1 MEITNEQDT
10 QSYENIYKF
19 CKVNRNDEK
28 TEVLVFRGNNEVD
41 QIDELFD
48 DLEITNMKLNN
59 TKVEY
64 SGQIIHGDETIQIIK
79 HKLLKE
85 LGLDDH
91 VYENLYLY
99 AKSSQNINLWDL
111 YQTVTQNDTYPLMQ
125 NQLGQLLI
133 HLNVS
138 AEFVSNIPVKPLYS
152 YNDLLGYFKKND
164 LEVDMY
170 IPIGQKF
177 ASTYD
182 YLFSGNPN
190 HMSSFSPN
198 YAQNSANPLYLYEQ
212 SLLFTYGKLKN
223 NEIYYVTLNDI
234 ANHTNDINITETMLI
249 KNYFPLLAKQQIDSQ
264 SVFNEKKIEL
274 IDNYKKNMMPSLEQ
288 SQKIQES
295 FYSIYHQKTEDL
307 QYLSKGIS
315 DFTMVIHPSNHT
327 QLPLDIVFKNIHASK
342 DIPFIKYNPG
352 PRKENLYRIYSET
365 IATNGSKI
373 PYLKDP
379 SVHTLSKEMGKPKTI
394 AMFVNTEND
403 DYASIVI
410 ELHKNGNIIV
420 KGSMKNV
427 VVPETFNQ
435 YIVSLLNNIIHN
447 LNIFL
452 EQIGYN
458 MNTIKDIF
466 DNRIEFT
473 NIDVQ
478 LEFDIKKDLHLKKSP
493 YIHCITR
500 VFDIMEGDSK
510 KGYLLNYKRVNNY
523 RKMEAIDAMVTN
535 IYNNTNS
542 DREVIDALKMNY
554 NMEQD
559 EAVQHFTEF
568 LNNFTQINGEYVNKQ
583 TQIVENPGFQ
593 ISLKPSV
600 FENKFEITIAG
611 INNINYIDSI
621 FLHIDSFLR
630 MTQLPESTSFELD
643 TLNDICSKPKKK
655 EEAFKEKVV
664 ITVEPIVKPIAFQ
677 PEIVEDEEDEEDEG
691 FFYVSDDED
700 EDDED
705 DEDEDETQEGG
716 MKQKKLTLDKKAS
729 ERVNKMFFD
738 KKKALEPD
746 LFLTKSQGQYKNYS
760 RVCPSNINLQP
771 VILTDEEKQKLDREN
786 REAYKYAIR
795 YGTKPDK
802 KYWYICPRFWCLKT
816 NEALS
821 EEQVK
826 QGVCKDNIHEFTDD
840 RYHVDKDQN
849 YKWHNPGFKGK
860 DAHPNSCLPCCYGK
874 DWNSAQLKTRRK
886 ECGITKENISVPE
899 GEELDEREFDK
910 QPSNQLSYDEPEALQ
925 NLMYVVGPD
934 KFPLTKS
941 RSGFL
946 PKTVQNLLNIDYVDV
961 ITQNNAALIKPNTS
975 TILRAGIEQS
985 QHQSFL
991 GCIADIYSSYHN
1003 LIYRIATTEEM
1014 QQILAKS
1021 ISIDDF
1027 IKYQNG
1033 SLATI
1038 FMPKNRV
1045 KKDTLKKYEE
1055 SDLYKE
1061 LDMNNTA
1068 QEHFFKDTV
1077 SAFENFKTF
1086 LTDKDAWIDH
1096 TYLWDIVTTP
1106 NQKLF
1111 NNGLNLVI
1119 IQITDNDITDNAE
1132 FICPTNS
1139 YTNTYYDPSRDT
1151 ILLMKQGDFY
1161 EPVYFYRTDER
1172 GQPLI
1177 HMKPFLSDHNM
1188 TSQFAT
1194 LLRIFDNDLNKKCKA
1209 LPSMPK
1215 TYSFKDN
1222 VPVEQV
1228 IDSMNEFQY
1237 QIVKQVSNYKHKVIG
1252 LLVKPYAEHEH
1263 EYYVPTLPS
1272 KRARN
1277 IPVTYMDQLS
1287 WAPYESTKNFL
1298 NRLSIES
1305 NGNILSKPIMR
1316 IEEDEMIVGILTETN
1331 QFVQIIP
1338 PIANTIED
1346 ELKPYKATNYS
1357 NSQYYDADK
1366 TLTTGTEEDNARVN
1380 AIKHISLENKFYIAF
1395 RTTVRMLLNSYENYE
1410 LKQKLL
1416 GLLNSTNVF
1425 YQLKLKKVII
1435 LLRVLLKKRVTFGT
1449 LSQNVLNNMNE
1460 VYTCMTNCKDKTYC
1474 LSKNNECKLI
1484 VPKNNLVN
1492 QTDNQIFYY
1501 GRLADELIRFKR
1513 IRLFLLESN
1522 KYLNYS
1528 DTDYKINDNEA
1539 LLLQSVL
1546 DSENLNKLKPFQTN
1560 EYIQTIDFDN
1570 AEPNIVELKYS
1581 NSVSLKDRKQACVK
1595 NIGKLRG
1602 AANSFWK
1609 TVFPKDV
1616 QEMNYHSEVECGYVV
1631 MYDLFLR
1638 LRRNIPSTYDMK
1650 KRLSQ
1655 LYRPLMDNH
1664 GIKVL
1669 DILSKQNNKRDM
1681 IEQVIHNQV
1690 SLETL
1695 IMSEQYYLTDLD
1707 VWVLCDFYKLP
1718 VLLISED
1725 SLDSLNLNVPWLVM
1739 GGNKDVDVYYCVYS
1753 PKLDEMP
1760 EYRII
1765 NFGLGLGKMDD
1776 FKTLL
1781 DDPEYAGHALT
1792 IDSYLETYSIM

>member
-1 MEITNEQDT
+1 MEITKDQDT
-10 QSYENIYKF
+10 QPYENIYKF
-19 CKVNRNDEK
+19 CKVNDVDNK
-28 TEVLVFRGNNEVD
+28 TNVLIFRGNDDVD
-41 QIDELFD
+41 MIDKFFD

-59 TKVEY
+59 TNVVY
-64 SGQIIHGDETIQIIK
+64 SGQIVHNDDTIQTIK

-91 VYENLYLY
+91 VYEDLYLY

-111 YQTVTQNDTYPLMQ
+111 YQTVTQNDAYPLTQ
-125 NQLGQLLI
+125 NKFGQLLI

-138 AEFVSNIPVKPLYS
+138 GEFVSNVPVKPLYS
-152 YNDLLGYFKKND
+152 YNDLLEYFKKNE
-164 LEVDMY
+164 LEIDMY

-182 YLFSGNPN
+182 YLFSGNPQ
-190 HMSSFSPN
+190 HMSGFSPS
-198 YAQNSANPLYLYEQ
+198 YIQNSANPLYLYEQ

-223 NEIYYVTLNDI
+223 NEIYYTTLGDI
-234 ANHTNDINITETMLI
+234 AGYANNTHINESMII

-264 SVFNEKKIEL
+264 GVFNEKKIAL
-274 IDNYKKNMMPSLEQ
+274 IENYKKNMMPSLEQ
-288 SQKIQES
+288 SQKVQEA

-307 QYLSKGIS
+307 HYLSRGIRE
-315 DFTMVIHPSNHT
+315 FNMVIHPSNHSH
-327 QLPLDIVFKNIHASK
+327 LPLDIVFKNIHASK

-379 SVHTLSKEMGKPKTI
+379 SVHVLSKEIGKPKTI
-394 AMFVNTEND
+394 AMYVNTENA
-403 DYASIVI
+403 DYYSIVI
-410 ELHKNGNIIV
+410 ELHKNGNILI

-427 VVPETFNQ
+427 VIPETFNQ
-435 YIVSLLNNIIHN
+435 YIVSLLNNIINN

-452 EQIGYN
+452 EQIGYK
-458 MNTIKDIF
+458 MNTVKDIF
-466 DNRIEFT
+466 DNRIEFMD
-473 NIDVQ
+473 IEVQ

-542 DREVIDALKMNY
+542 DRDVIDALKMNY
-554 NMEQD
+554 NMEQG

-600 FENKFEITIAG
+600 FENKFEITVTG
-611 INNINYIDSI
+611 ITDINYIESL
-621 FLHIDSFLR
+621 FLHIDSLLR
-630 MTQLPESTSFELD
+630 ITQQPDSTSFQLD

-655 EEAFKEKVV
+655 EEISKENVV
-664 ITVEPIVKPIAFQ
+664 ITVEPIVRPIAFQ
-677 PEIVEDEEDEEDEG
+677 PETVEPEEDDEDEG
-691 FFYVSDDED
+691 FFYVSDE
-700 EDDED
+700 ED
-705 DEDEDETQEGG
+705 DEDEDEEDVQEGG
-716 MKQKKLTLDKKAS
+716 VKQKKLTLDKKATD
-729 ERVNKMFFD
+729 RVNKMFFD
-738 KKKALEPD
+738 KKKALEPE

-760 RVCPSNINLQP
+760 RVCPSNTNLQP

-786 REAYKYAIR
+786 RQAYKYAIR

-802 KYWYICPRFWCLKT
+802 KYWYVCPRYWCLKT

-840 RYHVDKDQN
+840 RYHMDKDQN

-886 ECGITKENISVPE
+886 ECGITKEDISVPE
-899 GEELDEREFDK
+899 GVELDEDEFEQTSQNDT
-910 QPSNQLSYDEPEALQ
+910 YEEAVALP

-934 KFPLTKS
+934 KFPLAKN

-946 PKTVQNLLNIDYVDV
+946 PKSLQNLLNIDYLDV
-961 ITQNNAALIKPNTS
+961 VTQNNAALIKPNTS

-1003 LIYRIATTEEM
+1003 LIYRIATTEEI
-1014 QQILAKS
+1014 QQTIAKS
-1021 ISIDDF
+1021 IEIDDF

-1033 SLATI
+1033 SLATT

-1045 KKDTLKKYEE
+1045 KKNILKKYEE
-1055 SDLYKE
+1055 SEFYKE
-1061 LDMNNTA
+1061 LDMENTA
-1068 QEHFFKDTV
+1068 QEQFFKDTV

-1111 NNGLNLVI
+1111 KNGLNLVI
-1119 IQITDNDITDNAE
+1119 VQITDNDITDNAE

-1177 HMKPFLSDHNM
+1177 NMKPFLSDSNM
-1188 TSQFAT
+1188 TSQFAN

-1215 TYSFKDN
+1215 TYYFKEN
-1222 VPVEQV
+1222 VSVEKI
-1228 IDSMNEFQY
+1228 IDSMSEFQY
-1237 QIVKQVSNYKHKVIG
+1237 HIVKQVSNYKHKIIG
-1252 LLVKPYAEHEH
+1252 LLVKPYPEHEH

-1357 NSQYYDADK
+1357 NSQYYDVDRI
-1366 TLTTGTEEDNARVN
+1366 LTTGSEEDTERVN
-1380 AIKHISLENKFYIAF
+1380 TIKNISLENKFYTAF

-1410 LKQKLL
+1410 LKQKLV
-1416 GLLNSTNVF
+1416 GLLNSPNVF

-1435 LLRVLLKKRVTFGT
+1435 LLRVLLKKRVAFGT

-1460 VYTCMTNCKDKTYC
+1460 VYTCMTKCKDKTYC
-1474 LSKNNECKLI
+1474 LSKDDECKLI
-1484 VPKNNLVN
+1484 VPKNNLIN

-1539 LLLQSVL
+1539 LLLQSVM

-1560 EYIQTIDFDN
+1560 EYIQTISYDN
-1570 AEPNIVELKYS
+1570 AEPSIVELKYS
-1581 NSVSLKDRKQACVK
+1581 KSISLKDRKQECVK
-1595 NIGKLRG
+1595 NIGKLSG
-1602 AANSFWK
+1602 PAKSFWK

-1616 QEMNYHSEVECGYVV
+1616 QEITYHSEVECGYVL
-1631 MYDLFLR
+1631 MYELFLR

-1650 KRLSQ
+1650 KRLVQ
-1655 LYRPLMDNH
+1655 LYKPLMENH

-1681 IEQVIHNQV
+1681 IEEVINNQV

-1695 IMSEQYYLTDLD
+1695 VMSEQYYLTDLD
-1707 VWVLCDFYKLP
+1707 VWLLCDFYKLP
-1718 VLLISED
+1718 VLLISDD
-1725 SLDSLNLNVPWLVM
+1725 SLVSLGLNVPWLVL
-1739 GGNKDVDVYYCVYS
+1739 GGNKDSDVYYCVRNE
-1753 PKLDEMP
+1753 KQDELP
-1760 EYRII
+1760 GYRLI

-1792 IDSYLETYSIM
+1792 INSYLETYSVM

>member
-1 MEITNEQDT
+1 MEITKDQDT
-10 QSYENIYKF
+10 QPYENIYKF
-19 CKVNRNDEK
+19 CKVNDVDNK
-28 TEVLVFRGNNEVD
+28 TNVLIFRGNDDVD
-41 QIDELFD
+41 MIDKFFD

-59 TKVEY
+59 TNVVY
-64 SGQIIHGDETIQIIK
+64 SGQIVHNDDTIQTIK

-91 VYENLYLY
+91 VYEDLYLY

-111 YQTVTQNDTYPLMQ
+111 YQTVTQNDAYPLTQ
-125 NQLGQLLI
+125 NKFGQLLI

-138 AEFVSNIPVKPLYS
+138 GEFVSNVPVKPLYS
-152 YNDLLGYFKKND
+152 YNDLLEYFKKNE
-164 LEVDMY
+164 LEIDMY

-182 YLFSGNPN
+182 YLFSGNPQ
-190 HMSSFSPN
+190 HMSGFSPS
-198 YAQNSANPLYLYEQ
+198 YIQNSANPLYLYEQ

-223 NEIYYVTLNDI
+223 NEIYYTTLGDI
-234 ANHTNDINITETMLI
+234 AGYANNTHINESMII

-264 SVFNEKKIEL
+264 GVFNEKKIAL
-274 IDNYKKNMMPSLEQ
+274 IENYKKNMMPSLEQ
-288 SQKIQES
+288 SQKVQEA

-307 QYLSKGIS
+307 HYLSRGIRE
-315 DFTMVIHPSNHT
+315 FNMVIHPSNHSH
-327 QLPLDIVFKNIHASK
+327 LPLDIVFKNIHASK

-379 SVHTLSKEMGKPKTI
+379 SVHVLSKEIGKPKTI
-394 AMFVNTEND
+394 AMYVNTENA
-403 DYASIVI
+403 DYYSIVI
-410 ELHKNGNIIV
+410 ELHKNGNILI

-427 VVPETFNQ
+427 VIPETFNQ
-435 YIVSLLNNIIHN
+435 YIVSLLNNIINN

-452 EQIGYN
+452 EQIGYK
-458 MNTIKDIF
+458 MNTVKDIF
-466 DNRIEFT
+466 DNRIEFMD
-473 NIDVQ
+473 IEVQ

-542 DREVIDALKMNY
+542 DRDVIDALKMNY
-554 NMEQD
+554 NMEQG

-600 FENKFEITIAG
+600 FENKFEITVTG
-611 INNINYIDSI
+611 ITDINYIESL
-621 FLHIDSFLR
+621 FLHIDSLLR
-630 MTQLPESTSFELD
+630 ITQQPDSTSFQLD

-655 EEAFKEKVV
+655 EEISKENVV
-664 ITVEPIVKPIAFQ
+664 ITVEPIVRPIAFQ
-677 PEIVEDEEDEEDEG
+677 PETVEPEEDDEDEG
-691 FFYVSDDED
+691 FFYVSDE
-700 EDDED
+700 ED
-705 DEDEDETQEGG
+705 DEDEDEEDVQEGG
-716 MKQKKLTLDKKAS
+716 VKQKKLTLDKKATD
-729 ERVNKMFFD
+729 RVNKMFFD
-738 KKKALEPD
+738 KKKALEPE

-760 RVCPSNINLQP
+760 RVCPSNTNLQP

-786 REAYKYAIR
+786 RQAYKYAIR

-802 KYWYICPRFWCLKT
+802 KYWYVCPRYWCLKT

-840 RYHVDKDQN
+840 RYHMDKDQN

-886 ECGITKENISVPE
+886 ECGITKEDISVPE
-899 GEELDEREFDK
+899 GVELDEDEFEQTSQNDT
-910 QPSNQLSYDEPEALQ
+910 YEEAVALP

-934 KFPLTKS
+934 KFPLAKN

-946 PKTVQNLLNIDYVDV
+946 PKSLQNLLNIDYLDV
-961 ITQNNAALIKPNTS
+961 VTQNNAALIKPNTS

-1003 LIYRIATTEEM
+1003 LIYRIATTEEI
-1014 QQILAKS
+1014 QQTIAKS
-1021 ISIDDF
+1021 IEIDDF

-1033 SLATI
+1033 SLATT

-1045 KKDTLKKYEE
+1045 KKNILKKYEE
-1055 SDLYKE
+1055 SEFYKE
-1061 LDMNNTA
+1061 LDMENTA
-1068 QEHFFKDTV
+1068 QEQFFKDTV

-1111 NNGLNLVI
+1111 KNGLNLVI
-1119 IQITDNDITDNAE
+1119 VQITDNDITDNAE

-1177 HMKPFLSDHNM
+1177 NMKPFLSDSNM
-1188 TSQFAT
+1188 TSQFAN

-1215 TYSFKDN
+1215 TYYFKEN
-1222 VPVEQV
+1222 VSVEKI
-1228 IDSMNEFQY
+1228 IDSMSEFQY
-1237 QIVKQVSNYKHKVIG
+1237 HIVKQVSNYKHKIIG
-1252 LLVKPYAEHEH
+1252 LLVKPYPEHEH

-1357 NSQYYDADK
+1357 NSQYYDVDRI
-1366 TLTTGTEEDNARVN
+1366 LTTGSEEDTERVN
-1380 AIKHISLENKFYIAF
+1380 TIKNISLENKFYTAF

-1410 LKQKLL
+1410 LKQKLV
-1416 GLLNSTNVF
+1416 GLLNSPNVF

-1435 LLRVLLKKRVTFGT
+1435 LLRVLLKKRVAFGT

-1474 LSKNNECKLI
+1474 LSKNDECKLI
-1484 VPKNNLVN
+1484 VPKNNLIN

-1539 LLLQSVL
+1539 LLLQSVM

-1560 EYIQTIDFDN
+1560 EYIQTISYDN
-1570 AEPNIVELKYS
+1570 AEPSIVELKYS
-1581 NSVSLKDRKQACVK
+1581 KSISLKDRKQECVK
-1595 NIGKLRG
+1595 NIGKLSG
-1602 AANSFWK
+1602 PAKSFWK

-1616 QEMNYHSEVECGYVV
+1616 QEITYHSEVECGYVL
-1631 MYDLFLR
+1631 MYELFLR

-1650 KRLSQ
+1650 KRLVQ
-1655 LYRPLMDNH
+1655 LYKPLMENH

-1681 IEQVIHNQV
+1681 IEEVINNQV

-1695 IMSEQYYLTDLD
+1695 VMSEQYYLTDLD
-1707 VWVLCDFYKLP
+1707 VWLLCDFYKLP
-1718 VLLISED
+1718 VLLISDD
-1725 SLDSLNLNVPWLVM
+1725 SLVSLGLNVPWLVL
-1739 GGNKDVDVYYCVYS
+1739 GGNKDSDVYYCVRNE
-1753 PKLDEMP
+1753 KQDELP
-1760 EYRII
+1760 GYRLI

-1792 IDSYLETYSIM
+1792 INSYLETYSVM

>member
-1 MEITNEQDT
+1 MEITKDQDT
-10 QSYENIYKF
+10 QPYENIYKF
-19 CKVNRNDEK
+19 CKVNDVDNK
-28 TEVLVFRGNNEVD
+28 TNVLIFRGNDDVD
-41 QIDELFD
+41 QIDKFFD

-59 TKVEY
+59 TNVVY
-64 SGQIIHGDETIQIIK
+64 SGQIVHNDDTIQTIK

-91 VYENLYLY
+91 VYEDLYLY

-111 YQTVTQNDTYPLMQ
+111 YQTVTQNDAYPLTQ
-125 NQLGQLLI
+125 NKFGQLLI

-138 AEFVSNIPVKPLYS
+138 GEFVSNVPVKPLYS
-152 YNDLLGYFKKND
+152 YNDLLEYFKKNE
-164 LEVDMY
+164 LEIDMY

-182 YLFSGNPN
+182 YLFSGNPQ
-190 HMSSFSPN
+190 HMSGFSPS
-198 YAQNSANPLYLYEQ
+198 YIQNSANPLYLYEQ

-223 NEIYYVTLNDI
+223 NEIYYTTLGDI
-234 ANHTNDINITETMLI
+234 AGYANNTHINESMII

-264 SVFNEKKIEL
+264 GVFNEKKIAL
-274 IDNYKKNMMPSLEQ
+274 IENYKKNMMPSLEQ
-288 SQKIQES
+288 SQKVQEA

-307 QYLSKGIS
+307 HYLSRGIRE
-315 DFTMVIHPSNHT
+315 FNMVIHPSNHSH
-327 QLPLDIVFKNIHASK
+327 LPLDIVFKNIHASK

-379 SVHTLSKEMGKPKTI
+379 SVHVLSKEIGKPKTI
-394 AMFVNTEND
+394 AMYVNTENA
-403 DYASIVI
+403 DYYSIVI
-410 ELHKNGNIIV
+410 ELHKNGNILI

-427 VVPETFNQ
+427 VIPETFNQ
-435 YIVSLLNNIIHN
+435 YIVSLLNNIINN

-452 EQIGYN
+452 EQIGYK
-458 MNTIKDIF
+458 MNTVKDIF
-466 DNRIEFT
+466 DNRIEFMD
-473 NIDVQ
+473 IEVQ

-542 DREVIDALKMNY
+542 DRDVIDALKMNY
-554 NMEQD
+554 NMEQG

-600 FENKFEITIAG
+600 FENKFEITVTG
-611 INNINYIDSI
+611 ITDINYIESL
-621 FLHIDSFLR
+621 FLHIDSLLR
-630 MTQLPESTSFELD
+630 ITQQPDSTSFQLD

-655 EEAFKEKVV
+655 EEISKENVV
-664 ITVEPIVKPIAFQ
+664 ITVEPIVRPIAFQ
-677 PEIVEDEEDEEDEG
+677 PETVEPEEDDEDEG
-691 FFYVSDDED
+691 FFYVSDE
-700 EDDED
+700 ED
-705 DEDEDETQEGG
+705 DEDEDEEDVQEGG
-716 MKQKKLTLDKKAS
+716 VKQKKLTLDKKATD
-729 ERVNKMFFD
+729 RVNKMFFD
-738 KKKALEPD
+738 KKKALEPE

-760 RVCPSNINLQP
+760 RVCPSNTNLQP

-786 REAYKYAIR
+786 RQAYKYAIR

-802 KYWYICPRFWCLKT
+802 KYWYVCPRYWCLKT

-840 RYHVDKDQN
+840 RYHMDKDQN

-886 ECGITKENISVPE
+886 ECGITKEDISVPE
-899 GEELDEREFDK
+899 GVELDEDEFEQTSQNDT
-910 QPSNQLSYDEPEALQ
+910 YEEAVALP

-934 KFPLTKS
+934 KFPLAKN

-946 PKTVQNLLNIDYVDV
+946 PKSLQNLLNIDYLDV
-961 ITQNNAALIKPNTS
+961 VTQNNAALIKPNTS

-1003 LIYRIATTEEM
+1003 LIYRIATTEEI
-1014 QQILAKS
+1014 QQTIAKS
-1021 ISIDDF
+1021 IEIDDF

-1033 SLATI
+1033 SLATT

-1045 KKDTLKKYEE
+1045 KKNILKKYEE
-1055 SDLYKE
+1055 SEFYKE
-1061 LDMNNTA
+1061 LDMENTA
-1068 QEHFFKDTV
+1068 QEQFFKDTV

-1111 NNGLNLVI
+1111 KNGLNLVI
-1119 IQITDNDITDNAE
+1119 VQITDNDITDNAE

-1177 HMKPFLSDHNM
+1177 NMKPFLSDSNM
-1188 TSQFAT
+1188 TSQFAN

-1215 TYSFKDN
+1215 TYYFKEN
-1222 VPVEQV
+1222 VSVEKI
-1228 IDSMNEFQY
+1228 IDSMSEFQY
-1237 QIVKQVSNYKHKVIG
+1237 HIVKQVSNYKHKIIG
-1252 LLVKPYAEHEH
+1252 LLVKPYPEHEH

-1357 NSQYYDADK
+1357 NSQYYDVDRI
-1366 TLTTGTEEDNARVN
+1366 LTTGSEEDTERVN
-1380 AIKHISLENKFYIAF
+1380 TIKNISLENKFYTAF

-1410 LKQKLL
+1410 LKQKLV
-1416 GLLNSTNVF
+1416 GLLNSPNVF

-1435 LLRVLLKKRVTFGT
+1435 LLRVLLKKRVAFGT

-1474 LSKNNECKLI
+1474 LSKNDECKLI
-1484 VPKNNLVN
+1484 VPKNNLIN

-1539 LLLQSVL
+1539 LLLQSVM

-1560 EYIQTIDFDN
+1560 EYIQTISYDN
-1570 AEPNIVELKYS
+1570 AEPSIVELKYS
-1581 NSVSLKDRKQACVK
+1581 KSISLKDRKQECVK
-1595 NIGKLRG
+1595 NIGKLSG
-1602 AANSFWK
+1602 PAKSFWK

-1616 QEMNYHSEVECGYVV
+1616 QEITYHSEVECGYVL
-1631 MYDLFLR
+1631 MYELFLR

-1650 KRLSQ
+1650 KRLVQ
-1655 LYRPLMDNH
+1655 LYKPLMENH

-1681 IEQVIHNQV
+1681 IEEVINNQV

-1695 IMSEQYYLTDLD
+1695 VMSEQYYLTDLD
-1707 VWVLCDFYKLP
+1707 VWLLCDFYKLP
-1718 VLLISED
+1718 VLLISDD
-1725 SLDSLNLNVPWLVM
+1725 SLVSLGLNVPWLVL
-1739 GGNKDVDVYYCVYS
+1739 GGNKDSDVYYCVRNE
-1753 PKLDEMP
+1753 KQDELP
-1760 EYRII
+1760 GYRLI

-1792 IDSYLETYSIM
+1792 INSYLETYSVM

>member
-1 MEITNEQDT
+1 MEITKDQDT
-10 QSYENIYKF
+10 QPYENIYKF
-19 CKVNRNDEK
+19 CKVNDVDNK
-28 TEVLVFRGNNEVD
+28 TNVLIFRGNEDVD
-41 QIDELFD
+41 MIDKFFD

-59 TKVEY
+59 TNVVY
-64 SGQIIHGDETIQIIK
+64 SGQIVHNDDTIQTIK

-91 VYENLYLY
+91 VYEDLYLY

-111 YQTVTQNDTYPLMQ
+111 YQTVTQNDAYPLTQ
-125 NQLGQLLI
+125 NKFGQLLI

-138 AEFVSNIPVKPLYS
+138 GEFVSNVPVKPLYS
-152 YNDLLGYFKKND
+152 YNDLLEYFKKNE
-164 LEVDMY
+164 LEIDMY

-182 YLFSGNPN
+182 YLFSGNPQ
-190 HMSSFSPN
+190 HMSGFSPS
-198 YAQNSANPLYLYEQ
+198 YIQNSANPLYLYEQ

-223 NEIYYVTLNDI
+223 NEIYYTTLGDI
-234 ANHTNDINITETMLI
+234 AGYANNTHINESMII

-264 SVFNEKKIEL
+264 GVFNEKKIAL
-274 IDNYKKNMMPSLEQ
+274 IENYKKNMMPSLEQ
-288 SQKIQES
+288 SQKVQEA

-307 QYLSKGIS
+307 HYLSRGIRE
-315 DFTMVIHPSNHT
+315 FNMVIHPSNHSH
-327 QLPLDIVFKNIHASK
+327 LPLDIVFKNIHASK

-379 SVHTLSKEMGKPKTI
+379 SVHVLSKEIGKPKTI
-394 AMFVNTEND
+394 AMYVNTENA
-403 DYASIVI
+403 DYYSIVI
-410 ELHKNGNIIV
+410 ELHKNGNILI

-427 VVPETFNQ
+427 VIPETFNQ
-435 YIVSLLNNIIHN
+435 YIVSLLNNIINN

-452 EQIGYN
+452 EQIGYK
-458 MNTIKDIF
+458 MNTVKDIF
-466 DNRIEFT
+466 DNRIEFM
-473 NIDVQ
+473 NIEVQ

-542 DREVIDALKMNY
+542 DRDVIDALKMNY
-554 NMEQD
+554 NMEQG

-600 FENKFEITIAG
+600 FENKFEITVTG
-611 INNINYIDSI
+611 ITDINYIESL
-621 FLHIDSFLR
+621 FLHIDSLLR
-630 MTQLPESTSFELD
+630 ITQQPDSTSFQLD

-655 EEAFKEKVV
+655 EEISKENVV
-664 ITVEPIVKPIAFQ
+664 ITVEPIVRPIAFQ
-677 PEIVEDEEDEEDEG
+677 PETVEPEEDDEDEG
-691 FFYVSDDED
+691 FFYVSDE
-700 EDDED
+700 ED
-705 DEDEDETQEGG
+705 DEDEDEEDVQEGG
-716 MKQKKLTLDKKAS
+716 VKQKKLTLDKKATD
-729 ERVNKMFFD
+729 RVNKMFFD
-738 KKKALEPD
+738 KKKALEPE

-760 RVCPSNINLQP
+760 RVCPSNTNLQP

-786 REAYKYAIR
+786 RQAYKYAIR

-802 KYWYICPRFWCLKT
+802 KYWYVCPRYWCLKT

-826 QGVCKDNIHEFTDD
+826 QGICKDNIHEFTDD
-840 RYHVDKDQN
+840 RYHMDKDQN

-886 ECGITKENISVPE
+886 ECGITKEDISVPE
-899 GEELDEREFDK
+899 GVELDEDEFEQTSQNDT
-910 QPSNQLSYDEPEALQ
+910 YEEAVALP

-934 KFPLTKS
+934 KFPLAKN

-946 PKTVQNLLNIDYVDV
+946 PKSLQNLLNIDYLDV
-961 ITQNNAALIKPNTS
+961 VTQNNAALIKPNTS

-1003 LIYRIATTEEM
+1003 LIYRIATTEEI
-1014 QQILAKS
+1014 QQTIAKS
-1021 ISIDDF
+1021 IEIDDF

-1033 SLATI
+1033 SLATT

-1045 KKDTLKKYEE
+1045 KKNILKKYEE
-1055 SDLYKE
+1055 SEFYKE
-1061 LDMNNTA
+1061 LDMENTA
-1068 QEHFFKDTV
+1068 QEQFFKDTV

-1111 NNGLNLVI
+1111 KNGLNLVI
-1119 IQITDNDITDNAE
+1119 VQITDNDITDNAE

-1177 HMKPFLSDHNM
+1177 NMKPFLSDSNM
-1188 TSQFAT
+1188 TSQFAN

-1215 TYSFKDN
+1215 TYYFKEN
-1222 VPVEQV
+1222 VSVEKI
-1228 IDSMNEFQY
+1228 IDSMSEFQY
-1237 QIVKQVSNYKHKVIG
+1237 HIVKQVSNYKHKIIG
-1252 LLVKPYAEHEH
+1252 LLVKPYPEHEH

-1357 NSQYYDADK
+1357 NSQYYDVDRI
-1366 TLTTGTEEDNARVN
+1366 LTTGSEEDTERVN
-1380 AIKHISLENKFYIAF
+1380 TIKNISLENKFYTAF

-1410 LKQKLL
+1410 LKQKLV
-1416 GLLNSTNVF
+1416 GLLNSPNVF

-1435 LLRVLLKKRVTFGT
+1435 LLRVLLKKRVAFGT

-1460 VYTCMTNCKDKTYC
+1460 VYTCMTKCKDKTYC
-1474 LSKNNECKLI
+1474 LSKDDECKLI
-1484 VPKNNLVN
+1484 VPKNNLIN

-1539 LLLQSVL
+1539 LLLQSVM

-1560 EYIQTIDFDN
+1560 EYIQTISYDN
-1570 AEPNIVELKYS
+1570 AEPSIVELKYS
-1581 NSVSLKDRKQACVK
+1581 KSISLKDRKQECVK
-1595 NIGKLRG
+1595 NIGKLSG
-1602 AANSFWK
+1602 PAKSFWK

-1616 QEMNYHSEVECGYVV
+1616 QEITYHSEVECGYVL
-1631 MYDLFLR
+1631 MYELFLR

-1650 KRLSQ
+1650 KRLVQ
-1655 LYRPLMDNH
+1655 LYKPLMENH

-1681 IEQVIHNQV
+1681 IEEVINNQV

-1695 IMSEQYYLTDLD
+1695 VMSEQYYLTDLD
-1707 VWVLCDFYKLP
+1707 VWLLCDFYKLP
-1718 VLLISED
+1718 VLLISDD
-1725 SLDSLNLNVPWLVM
+1725 SLVSLGLNVPWLVL
-1739 GGNKDVDVYYCVYS
+1739 GGNKDSDVYYCVRNE
-1753 PKLDEMP
+1753 KQDELP
-1760 EYRII
+1760 GYRLI

-1792 IDSYLETYSIM
+1792 INSYLETYSVM

>member
-1 MEITNEQDT
+1 MEITKDQDT
-10 QSYENIYKF
+10 QPYENIYKF
-19 CKVNRNDEK
+19 CKVNDVDNK
-28 TEVLVFRGNNEVD
+28 TNVLIFRGNDDVD
-41 QIDELFD
+41 QIDKFFD

-59 TKVEY
+59 TNVVY
-64 SGQIIHGDETIQIIK
+64 SGQIVHNDDTIQTIK

-91 VYENLYLY
+91 VYEDLYLY

-111 YQTVTQNDTYPLMQ
+111 YQTVTQNDAYPLTQ
-125 NQLGQLLI
+125 NKFGQLLI

-138 AEFVSNIPVKPLYS
+138 GEFVSNVPVKPLYS
-152 YNDLLGYFKKND
+152 YNDLLEYFKKNE
-164 LEVDMY
+164 LEIDMY

-182 YLFSGNPN
+182 YLFSGNPQ
-190 HMSSFSPN
+190 HMSGFSPS
-198 YAQNSANPLYLYEQ
+198 YIQNSANPLYLYEQ

-223 NEIYYVTLNDI
+223 NEIYYTTLGDI
-234 ANHTNDINITETMLI
+234 AGYANNTHINESMII

-264 SVFNEKKIEL
+264 GVFNEKKIAL
-274 IDNYKKNMMPSLEQ
+274 IENYKKNMMPSLEQ
-288 SQKIQES
+288 SQKVQEA

-307 QYLSKGIS
+307 HYLSRGIRE
-315 DFTMVIHPSNHT
+315 FNMVIHPSNHSH
-327 QLPLDIVFKNIHASK
+327 LPLDIVFKNIHASK

-379 SVHTLSKEMGKPKTI
+379 SVHVLSKEIGKPKTI
-394 AMFVNTEND
+394 AMYVNTENA
-403 DYASIVI
+403 DYYSIVI
-410 ELHKNGNIIV
+410 ELHKNGNILI

-427 VVPETFNQ
+427 VIPETFNQ
-435 YIVSLLNNIIHN
+435 YIVSLLNNIINN

-452 EQIGYN
+452 EQIGYK
-458 MNTIKDIF
+458 MNTVKDIF
-466 DNRIEFT
+466 DNRIEFMD
-473 NIDVQ
+473 IEVQ

-542 DREVIDALKMNY
+542 DRDVIDALKMNY
-554 NMEQD
+554 NMEQG

-600 FENKFEITIAG
+600 FENKFEITVTG
-611 INNINYIDSI
+611 ITDINYIESL
-621 FLHIDSFLR
+621 FLHIDSLLR
-630 MTQLPESTSFELD
+630 ITQQPDSTSFQLD

-655 EEAFKEKVV
+655 EEISKENVV
-664 ITVEPIVKPIAFQ
+664 ITVEPIVRPIAFQ
-677 PEIVEDEEDEEDEG
+677 PETVEPEEDDEDEG
-691 FFYVSDDED
+691 FFYVSDE
-700 EDDED
+700 ED
-705 DEDEDETQEGG
+705 DEDEDEEDVQEGG
-716 MKQKKLTLDKKAS
+716 VKQKKLTLDKKATD
-729 ERVNKMFFD
+729 RVNKMFFD
-738 KKKALEPD
+738 KKKALEPE

-760 RVCPSNINLQP
+760 RVCPSNTNLQP

-786 REAYKYAIR
+786 RQAYKYAIR

-802 KYWYICPRFWCLKT
+802 KYWYVCPRYWCLKT

-840 RYHVDKDQN
+840 RYHMDKDQN

-886 ECGITKENISVPE
+886 ECGITKEDISVPE
-899 GEELDEREFDK
+899 GVELDEDEFEQTSQNDT
-910 QPSNQLSYDEPEALQ
+910 YEEAVALP

-934 KFPLTKS
+934 KFPLAKN

-946 PKTVQNLLNIDYVDV
+946 PKSLQNLLNIDYLDV
-961 ITQNNAALIKPNTS
+961 VTQNNAALIKPNTS

-1003 LIYRIATTEEM
+1003 LIYRIATTEEI
-1014 QQILAKS
+1014 QQTIAKS
-1021 ISIDDF
+1021 IEIDDF

-1033 SLATI
+1033 SLATT

-1045 KKDTLKKYEE
+1045 KKNILKKYEE
-1055 SDLYKE
+1055 SEFYKE
-1061 LDMNNTA
+1061 LDMENTA
-1068 QEHFFKDTV
+1068 QEQFFKDTV

-1111 NNGLNLVI
+1111 KNGLNLVI
-1119 IQITDNDITDNAE
+1119 VQITDNDITDNAE

-1177 HMKPFLSDHNM
+1177 NMKPFLSDSNM
-1188 TSQFAT
+1188 TSQFAN

-1215 TYSFKDN
+1215 TYYFKEN
-1222 VPVEQV
+1222 VSVEKI
-1228 IDSMNEFQY
+1228 IDSMSEFQY
-1237 QIVKQVSNYKHKVIG
+1237 HIVKQVSNYKHKIIG
-1252 LLVKPYAEHEH
+1252 LLVKPYPEHEH

-1357 NSQYYDADK
+1357 NSQYYDVDRI
-1366 TLTTGTEEDNARVN
+1366 LTTGSEEDTERVN
-1380 AIKHISLENKFYIAF
+1380 TIKNISLENKFYTAF

-1410 LKQKLL
+1410 LKQKLV
-1416 GLLNSTNVF
+1416 GLLNSPNVF

-1435 LLRVLLKKRVTFGT
+1435 LLRVLLKKRVAFGT

-1460 VYTCMTNCKDKTYC
+1460 VYTCMTKCKDKTYC
-1474 LSKNNECKLI
+1474 LSKDDECKLI
-1484 VPKNNLVN
+1484 VPKNNLIN

-1539 LLLQSVL
+1539 LLLQSVM

-1560 EYIQTIDFDN
+1560 EYIQTISYDN
-1570 AEPNIVELKYS
+1570 AEPSIVELKYS
-1581 NSVSLKDRKQACVK
+1581 KSISLKDRKQECVK
-1595 NIGKLRG
+1595 NIGKLSG
-1602 AANSFWK
+1602 PAKSFWK

-1616 QEMNYHSEVECGYVV
+1616 QEITYHSEVECGYVL
-1631 MYDLFLR
+1631 MYELFLR

-1650 KRLSQ
+1650 KRLVQ
-1655 LYRPLMDNH
+1655 LYKPLMENH

-1681 IEQVIHNQV
+1681 IEEVINNQV

-1695 IMSEQYYLTDLD
+1695 VMSEQYYLTDLD
-1707 VWVLCDFYKLP
+1707 VWLLCDFYKLP
-1718 VLLISED
+1718 VLLISDD
-1725 SLDSLNLNVPWLVM
+1725 SLVSLGLNVPWLVL
-1739 GGNKDVDVYYCVYS
+1739 GGNKDSDVYYCVRNE
-1753 PKLDEMP
+1753 KQDELP
-1760 EYRII
+1760 GYRLI

-1792 IDSYLETYSIM
+1792 INSYLETYSVM

>member
-1 MEITNEQDT
+1 MEITKEQDT

-19 CKVNRNDEK
+19 CKVNNADNK
-28 TEVLVFRGNNEVD
+28 TNVLIFRGNNDVD
-41 QIDELFD
+41 QIDKFFD

-59 TKVEY
+59 TNVVY
-64 SGQIIHGDETIQIIK
+64 SGQIVHNDDTIQTIK

-91 VYENLYLY
+91 VYEDLYLY

-111 YQTVTQNDTYPLMQ
+111 YQTVTQNDAYPLTQ
-125 NQLGQLLI
+125 NKFGQLLI

-138 AEFVSNIPVKPLYS
+138 GEFVSNIPVKSLYS
-152 YNDLLGYFKKND
+152 YNDLLEYFKKNE
-164 LEVDMY
+164 LEIDMY

-182 YLFSGNPN
+182 YLFSGNPR
-190 HMSSFSPN
+190 HMSSFSPS
-198 YAQNSANPLYLYEQ
+198 YTQNSANPLYLYEQ

-223 NEIYYVTLNDI
+223 NEIYYTTLEDI
-234 ANHTNDINITETMLI
+234 AGYANNTHINESMII
-249 KNYFPLLAKQQIDSQ
+249 KNYFPLLAKQQIESQ
-264 SVFNEKKIEL
+264 GVFNEKKIAL
-274 IDNYKKNMMPSLEQ
+274 IDNYKKNTMPSLEQ
-288 SQKIQES
+288 SQKVQEA
-295 FYSIYHQKTEDL
+295 FYSIYHQKTENL
-307 QYLSKGIS
+307 HYLSQGIRE
-315 DFTMVIHPSNHT
+315 FNMVIHPSNHSH
-327 QLPLDIVFKNIHASK
+327 LPLDIVFKNIHASK

-379 SVHTLSKEMGKPKTI
+379 SVHILSKEIGKPKTI
-394 AMFVNTEND
+394 AMYVNTDNA
-403 DYASIVI
+403 DYDSIII
-410 ELHKNGNIIV
+410 ELHKNGNILV

-427 VVPETFNQ
+427 VAPETFNK

-452 EQIGYN
+452 QQIGYKI
-458 MNTIKDIF
+458 NTIKDIF
-466 DNRIEFT
+466 DNRIEFM
-473 NIDVQ
+473 NIEVQ

-493 YIHCITR
+493 YVHCITK

-523 RKMEAIDAMVTN
+523 RKMEAIDAMITN

-542 DREVIDALKMNY
+542 DRDVIEALKMNY
-554 NMEQD
+554 NMEQG

-600 FENKFEITIAG
+600 FENKFEITVTG
-611 INNINYIDSI
+611 INDINYIESL
-621 FLHIDSFLR
+621 FLHMDSLLR
-630 MTQLPESTSFELD
+630 MTQQPDSTSFQLD
-643 TLNDICSKPKKK
+643 ALNDICSKPKKK
-655 EEAFKEKVV
+655 EEISKENVV
-664 ITVEPIVKPIAFQ
+664 ITVEPIVRPVAFQ
-677 PEIVEDEEDEEDEG
+677 PETVEPEEDDEDEG
-691 FFYVSDDED
+691 FFYVSDE

-705 DEDEDETQEGG
+705 DVQEGG
-716 MKQKKLTLDKKAS
+716 VKQKKLTLDKKATD
-729 ERVNKMFFD
+729 RVNKMFFD
-738 KKKALEPD
+738 KKKALEPE

-760 RVCPSNINLQP
+760 RVCPSNTNLQP

-786 REAYKYAIR
+786 RQAYKYAIR

-802 KYWYICPRFWCLKT
+802 KYWYVCPRYWCLKT

-840 RYHVDKDQN
+840 RYHIDKDQN

-886 ECGITKENISVPE
+886 ECGIAKEDISVPE
-899 GEELDEREFDK
+899 GVEIDEDEFE
-910 QPSNQLSYDEPEALQ
+910 QTSQDETYEAAIALP

-934 KFPLTKS
+934 KFPLAKN

-946 PKTVQNLLNIDYVDV
+946 PKSIQNLLNIDYLDV
-961 ITQNNAALIKPNTS
+961 VTQNNAALIKPNTS

-1003 LIYRIATTEEM
+1003 LIYRIATTEEI
-1014 QQILAKS
+1014 QQTIAKS
-1021 ISIDDF
+1021 IEIDDF

-1033 SLATI
+1033 SLATT

-1045 KKDTLKKYEE
+1045 KKNILKKYEE
-1055 SDLYKE
+1055 SEFYKE
-1061 LDMNNTA
+1061 LDMENTA
-1068 QEHFFKDTV
+1068 QEQFFKDTV

-1111 NNGLNLVI
+1111 KNGLNLVI
-1119 IQITDNDITDNAE
+1119 VQITDNDITDNAE

-1177 HMKPFLSDHNM
+1177 NMKPFLSDNNM
-1188 TSQFAT
+1188 TSQFAN

-1209 LPSMPK
+1209 LASMPK
-1215 TYSFKDN
+1215 TYYFKEN
-1222 VPVEQV
+1222 VSVDKI
-1228 IDSMNEFQY
+1228 IDSMSEFQY
-1237 QIVKQVSNYKHKVIG
+1237 HIVKQVSNYKHKIIG
-1252 LLVKPYAEHEH
+1252 LLVKPYPEHEH

-1346 ELKPYKATNYS
+1346 ELKPYKATNYGD
-1357 NSQYYDADK
+1357 SQYYDVDRI
-1366 TLTTGTEEDNARVN
+1366 LTTGSEEDSERVN
-1380 AIKHISLENKFYIAF
+1380 TIKNISLENKFYTAF

-1410 LKQKLL
+1410 LKQKLI
-1416 GLLNSTNVF
+1416 GLLDSPNVF

-1435 LLRVLLKKRVTFGT
+1435 LLRVLLKKRVAFGT

-1474 LSKNNECKLI
+1474 LSKNDECKLI

-1539 LLLQSVL
+1539 LLLQSVM

-1560 EYIQTIDFDN
+1560 EYIQTINYDN
-1570 AEPNIVELKYS
+1570 AEPSIVELNYS
-1581 NSVSLKDRKQACVK
+1581 KSISLKERKQACVK
-1595 NIGKLRG
+1595 NIGKLSG
-1602 AANSFWK
+1602 PAKSFWK

-1616 QEMNYHSEVECGYVV
+1616 QEITYHSEVECGYVL
-1631 MYDLFLR
+1631 MYELFLR
-1638 LRRNIPSTYDMK
+1638 FRRNIPGTYDMK
-1650 KRLSQ
+1650 KRLVQ
-1655 LYRPLMDNH
+1655 LYKPLMENH

-1669 DILSKQNNKRDM
+1669 DILSKQNNKHDM
-1681 IEQVIHNQV
+1681 IEEVINNQV

-1695 IMSEQYYLTDLD
+1695 VMSEQYYLTDLD
-1707 VWVLCDFYKLP
+1707 VWLLCDFYKLP
-1718 VLLISED
+1718 VLLISD
-1725 SLDSLNLNVPWLVM
+1725 GSLESLRMNVPWLVL
-1739 GGNKDVDVYYCVYS
+1739 GGNKDTDIYYCVRNEKQEEL
-1753 PKLDEMP
+1753 PG
-1760 EYRII
+1760 YRLI
-1765 NFGLGLGKMDD
+1765 NFGLGLGKMDN
-1776 FKTLL
+1776 FRTLL

-1792 IDSYLETYSIM
+1792 IDSYLETYSVM

>member
-1 MEITNEQDT
+1 MEITKEQDT

-19 CKVNRNDEK
+19 CKVNNVDDK
-28 TEVLVFRGNNEVD
+28 TNVLIFRGNNEVD
-41 QIDELFD
+41 QVDKFFD
-48 DLEITNMKLNN
+48 DLEITNMKLNHTN
-59 TKVEY
+59 VMY
-64 SGQIIHGDETIQIIK
+64 SGQIIHNDDTIQAIK

-91 VYENLYLY
+91 VYEDLYLY
-99 AKSSQNINLWDL
+99 AKSSKNVNLWDL
-111 YQTVTQNDTYPLMQ
+111 YQTVTQNDAYPLTQ
-125 NQLGQLLI
+125 NKFGQLLI

-138 AEFVSNIPVKPLYS
+138 GEFVSNVPVKPLYS
-152 YNDLLGYFKKND
+152 YNDLLEYFKKND
-164 LEVDMY
+164 LEIDMY

-182 YLFSGNPN
+182 YLFSGNPQ
-190 HMSSFSPN
+190 HMSSFSPS
-198 YAQNSANPLYLYEQ
+198 YAQNSSNPLYLYEQ

-223 NEIYYVTLNDI
+223 NEIYYTTFEDI
-234 ANHTNDINITETMLI
+234 AEYTNNIHINEPMII

-264 SVFNEKKIEL
+264 GVFNEKKIALME
-274 IDNYKKNMMPSLEQ
+274 NYKKTMMPSLEQ
-288 SQKIQES
+288 SQKVQES
-295 FYSIYHQKTEDL
+295 FYSIYHQKIEDL
-307 QYLSKGIS
+307 HYLSRGIRE
-315 DFTMVIHPSNHT
+315 FNMVIHPSNHT

-379 SVHTLSKEMGKPKTI
+379 SVHVLSKEIGKPKTI
-394 AMFVNTEND
+394 AMYVNTDNA
-403 DYASIVI
+403 DYDSIII
-410 ELHKNGNIIV
+410 ELYKNGNILV

-427 VVPETFNQ
+427 VVPETFNK
-435 YIVSLLNNIIHN
+435 YIVSLLNNIINN

-452 EQIGYN
+452 EQIGYK

-466 DNRIEFT
+466 DNRIEFA

-493 YIHCITR
+493 YVHCITR

-535 IYNNTNS
+535 IYNNTNN
-542 DREVIDALKMNY
+542 DREVIEALKMNY

-568 LNNFTQINGEYVNKQ
+568 LNNFTQINGEHVNKQ

-600 FENKFEITIAG
+600 FENKFEIVVTG
-611 INNINYIDSI
+611 INDINYIDSL
-621 FLHIDSFLR
+621 FLHIDSLLR
-630 MTQLPESTSFELD
+630 MTQQPDSTSFQLD
-643 TLNDICSKPKKK
+643 TLNNICSKPKKK
-655 EEAFKEKVV
+655 EEAPKESVV

-677 PEIVEDEEDEEDEG
+677 TETVELEEDDEDEG
-691 FFYVSDDED
+691 FFYVSD
-700 EDDED
+700 EDDDDD
-705 DEDEDETQEGG
+705 DEVQEGG
-716 MKQKKLTLDKKAS
+716 MKQKKLNLDKKATD
-729 ERVNKMFFD
+729 RVNKMFFD
-738 KKKALEPD
+738 KKKALEPE

-786 REAYKYAIR
+786 RQAYKYAIR

-802 KYWYICPRFWCLKT
+802 KYWYVCPRYWCLKT

-840 RYHVDKDQN
+840 RYHMDKDQN

-886 ECGITKENISVPE
+886 ECGITKEDISVPE
-899 GEELDEREFDK
+899 GVELDESEFD
-910 QPSNQLSYDEPEALQ
+910 QTSQNAVYDAPTAVP

-934 KFPLTKS
+934 KFPLAKN

-946 PKTVQNLLNIDYVDV
+946 PKTVQNLLNIDYLDV
-961 ITQNNAALIKPNTS
+961 VTQNNAALIKPNTS

-1014 QQILAKS
+1014 QQTLAKS
-1021 ISIDDF
+1021 IEIDDF

-1033 SLATI
+1033 SLATT

-1045 KKDTLKKYEE
+1045 KKNILKKYEE
-1055 SDLYKE
+1055 SEFYKD
-1061 LDMNNTA
+1061 LDMVNKA

-1111 NNGLNLVI
+1111 KNGLNLVI
-1119 IQITDNDITDNAE
+1119 VEITDNDITDNTE

-1151 ILLMKQGDFY
+1151 ILLIKQGDFY

-1177 HMKPFLSDHNM
+1177 NMKPFLSDRNM
-1188 TSQFAT
+1188 TSQFAN

-1215 TYSFKDN
+1215 TYSFREN
-1222 VPVEQV
+1222 ISVEKI
-1228 IDSMNEFQY
+1228 IDSINEFQY
-1237 QIVKQVSNYKHKVIG
+1237 HIVKQVSNYKHKIIG
-1252 LLVKPYAEHEH
+1252 LLVKPYMEHEH

-1305 NGNILSKPIMR
+1305 NGNILSKPTMR
-1316 IEEDEMIVGILTETN
+1316 IEEDGMIVGILTETN

-1338 PIANTIED
+1338 PVANTIED

-1357 NSQYYDADK
+1357 DSQYYDADK
-1366 TLTTGTEEDNARVN
+1366 ILTTGTEEDTERVD
-1380 AIKHISLENKFYIAF
+1380 AIKNISLENKFYTAF

-1410 LKQKLL
+1410 LKQKLV
-1416 GLLNSTNVF
+1416 GLLNSPNVF

-1435 LLRVLLKKRVTFGT
+1435 LLRVLLKKRVAFGT
-1449 LSQNVLNNMNE
+1449 LSQKVLNNMNE

-1474 LSKNNECKLI
+1474 LSKNDECKLI

-1492 QTDNQIFYY
+1492 ETDNQIFYY

-1539 LLLQSVL
+1539 LLLQSVM

-1560 EYIQTIDFDN
+1560 EYIQTINYDN
-1570 AEPNIVELKYS
+1570 AEPSIVELKYS
-1581 NSVSLKDRKQACVK
+1581 KSVSLKDRKQECVK
-1595 NIGKLRG
+1595 NIGKLSG
-1602 AANSFWK
+1602 PANSFWK

-1616 QEMNYHSEVECGYVV
+1616 QEITYHSEVECGYVL
-1631 MYDLFLR
+1631 MYELFLR
-1638 LRRNIPSTYDMK
+1638 VRRNIPSTYDMK
-1650 KRLSQ
+1650 KRLVQ
-1655 LYRPLMDNH
+1655 LYKPLMENH

-1669 DILSKQNNKRDM
+1669 DILRKQNNKRDM
-1681 IEQVIHNQV
+1681 IEEVINNQV

-1695 IMSEQYYLTDLD
+1695 LMSEQYYLTDLD
-1707 VWVLCDFYKLP
+1707 MWLLCDFYKLP
-1718 VLLISED
+1718 VLLISDD
-1725 SLDSLNLNVPWLVM
+1725 SLESLGMNVPWLVL
-1739 GGNKDVDVYYCVYS
+1739 GGNKDIDVYYCVRNE
-1753 PKLDEMP
+1753 KQDELP
-1760 EYRII
+1760 GYRLI
-1765 NFGLGLGKMDD
+1765 NFGLGLGKMND

-1792 IDSYLETYSIM
+1792 IDSYLETYSVM

>member
-1 MEITNEQDT
+1 MEITKDQDT
-10 QSYENIYKF
+10 QPYENIYKF
-19 CKVNRNDEK
+19 CKVNDVDNK
-28 TEVLVFRGNNEVD
+28 TNVLIFRGNDDVD
-41 QIDELFD
+41 QIDKFFD

-59 TKVEY
+59 TNVVY
-64 SGQIIHGDETIQIIK
+64 SGQIVHNDDTIQTIK

-91 VYENLYLY
+91 VYEDLYLY

-111 YQTVTQNDTYPLMQ
+111 YQTVTQNDAYPLTQ
-125 NQLGQLLI
+125 NKFGQLLI

-138 AEFVSNIPVKPLYS
+138 GEFVSNVPVKPLYS
-152 YNDLLGYFKKND
+152 YNDLLEYFKKNE
-164 LEVDMY
+164 LEIDMY

-182 YLFSGNPN
+182 YLFSGNPQ
-190 HMSSFSPN
+190 HMSGFSPS
-198 YAQNSANPLYLYEQ
+198 YIQNSANPLYLYEQ

-223 NEIYYVTLNDI
+223 NEIYYTTLGDI
-234 ANHTNDINITETMLI
+234 AGYANNTHINESMII

-264 SVFNEKKIEL
+264 GVFNEKKIAL
-274 IDNYKKNMMPSLEQ
+274 IENYKKNMMPSLEQ
-288 SQKIQES
+288 SQKVQEA

-307 QYLSKGIS
+307 HYLSRGIRE
-315 DFTMVIHPSNHT
+315 FNMVIHPSNHSH
-327 QLPLDIVFKNIHASK
+327 LPLDIVFKNIHASK

-379 SVHTLSKEMGKPKTI
+379 SVHVLSKEIGKPKTI
-394 AMFVNTEND
+394 AMYVNTENA
-403 DYASIVI
+403 DYYSIVI
-410 ELHKNGNIIV
+410 ELHKNGNILI

-427 VVPETFNQ
+427 VIPETFNQ
-435 YIVSLLNNIIHN
+435 YIVSLLNNIINN

-452 EQIGYN
+452 EQIGYK
-458 MNTIKDIF
+458 MNTVKDIF
-466 DNRIEFT
+466 DNRIEFM
-473 NIDVQ
+473 NIEVQ
-478 LEFDIKKDLHLKKSP
+478 LEFDINKDLHLKKSP

-542 DREVIDALKMNY
+542 DRDVIDALKMNY
-554 NMEQD
+554 NMEQG

-600 FENKFEITIAG
+600 FENKFEITVTG
-611 INNINYIDSI
+611 ITDINYIESL
-621 FLHIDSFLR
+621 FLHIDSLLR
-630 MTQLPESTSFELD
+630 ITQQPDSTSFQLD

-655 EEAFKEKVV
+655 EEISKENVV
-664 ITVEPIVKPIAFQ
+664 ITVEPIVRPIAFQ
-677 PEIVEDEEDEEDEG
+677 PETVEPEEDDEDEG
-691 FFYVSDDED
+691 FFYVSDE
-700 EDDED
+700 ED
-705 DEDEDETQEGG
+705 DEDEDEEDVQEGG
-716 MKQKKLTLDKKAS
+716 VKQKKLTLDKKATD
-729 ERVNKMFFD
+729 RVNKMFFD
-738 KKKALEPD
+738 KKKALEPE

-760 RVCPSNINLQP
+760 RVCPSNTNLQP

-786 REAYKYAIR
+786 RQAYKYAIR

-802 KYWYICPRFWCLKT
+802 KYWYVCPRYWCLKT

-840 RYHVDKDQN
+840 RYHMDKDQN

-886 ECGITKENISVPE
+886 ECGITKEDISVPE
-899 GEELDEREFDK
+899 GVELDEDEFEQTSQNDT
-910 QPSNQLSYDEPEALQ
+910 YEEAVALP

-934 KFPLTKS
+934 KFPLAKN

-946 PKTVQNLLNIDYVDV
+946 PKSLQNLLNIDYLDV
-961 ITQNNAALIKPNTS
+961 VTQNNAALIKPNTS

-1003 LIYRIATTEEM
+1003 LIYRIATTEEI
-1014 QQILAKS
+1014 QQTIAKS
-1021 ISIDDF
+1021 IEIDDF

-1033 SLATI
+1033 SLATT

-1045 KKDTLKKYEE
+1045 KKNILKKYEE
-1055 SDLYKE
+1055 SEFYKE
-1061 LDMNNTA
+1061 LDMENTA
-1068 QEHFFKDTV
+1068 QEQFFKDTV

-1111 NNGLNLVI
+1111 KNGLNLVI
-1119 IQITDNDITDNAE
+1119 VQITDNDITDNAE

-1177 HMKPFLSDHNM
+1177 NMKPFLSDSNM
-1188 TSQFAT
+1188 TSQFAN

-1215 TYSFKDN
+1215 TYYFKEN
-1222 VPVEQV
+1222 VSVEKI
-1228 IDSMNEFQY
+1228 IDSMSEFQY
-1237 QIVKQVSNYKHKVIG
+1237 HIVKQVSNYKHKIIG
-1252 LLVKPYAEHEH
+1252 LLVKPYPEHEH

-1357 NSQYYDADK
+1357 NSQYYDVDRI
-1366 TLTTGTEEDNARVN
+1366 LTTGSEEDTERVN
-1380 AIKHISLENKFYIAF
+1380 TIKNISLENKFYTAF

-1410 LKQKLL
+1410 LKQKLV
-1416 GLLNSTNVF
+1416 GLLNSPNVF

-1435 LLRVLLKKRVTFGT
+1435 LLRVLLKKRVAFGT

-1474 LSKNNECKLI
+1474 LSKNDECKLI
-1484 VPKNNLVN
+1484 VPKNNLIN

-1539 LLLQSVL
+1539 LLLQSVM

-1560 EYIQTIDFDN
+1560 EYIQTISYDN
-1570 AEPNIVELKYS
+1570 AEPSIVELKYS
-1581 NSVSLKDRKQACVK
+1581 KSISLKDRKQECVK
-1595 NIGKLRG
+1595 NIGKLSG
-1602 AANSFWK
+1602 PAKSFWK

-1616 QEMNYHSEVECGYVV
+1616 QEITYHSEVECGYVL
-1631 MYDLFLR
+1631 MYELFLR

-1650 KRLSQ
+1650 KRLVQ
-1655 LYRPLMDNH
+1655 LYKPLMENH

-1681 IEQVIHNQV
+1681 IEEVINNQV

-1695 IMSEQYYLTDLD
+1695 VMSEQYYLTDLD
-1707 VWVLCDFYKLP
+1707 VWLLCDFYKLP
-1718 VLLISED
+1718 VLLISDD
-1725 SLDSLNLNVPWLVM
+1725 SLVSLGLNVPWLVL
-1739 GGNKDVDVYYCVYS
+1739 GGNKDSDVYYCVRNE
-1753 PKLDEMP
+1753 KQDELP
-1760 EYRII
+1760 GYRLI

-1792 IDSYLETYSIM
+1792 INSYLETYSVM

>member
-1 MEITNEQDT
+1 MEITKEEDT
-10 QSYENIYKF
+10 QSYENVYKF
-19 CKVNRNDEK
+19 CKVNHNDDK
-28 TEVLVFRGNNEVD
+28 TNVLIFRGNNDVD

-59 TKVEY
+59 TKVVY
-64 SGQIIHGDETIQIIK
+64 SGQIIHNDDTIQTIK

-85 LGLDDH
+85 LGPDDH

-111 YQTVTQNDTYPLMQ
+111 YQTVTQNDAYPLTQ
-125 NQLGQLLI
+125 NKFGQLLI

-138 AEFVSNIPVKPLYS
+138 GEFVSNVPVKPLYS
-152 YNDLLGYFKKND
+152 YNDLLEYFKKND
-164 LEVDMY
+164 LEIDMY

-182 YLFSGNPN
+182 YLFSGNPQ
-190 HMSSFSPN
+190 HMSSFSPS

-212 SLLFTYGKLKN
+212 SLLFTYGELKN
-223 NEIYYVTLNDI
+223 NEIYYATLEDI
-234 ANHTNDINITETMLI
+234 AEHTNNIHINEPMII

-264 SVFNEKKIEL
+264 GVFNEKKIE
-274 IDNYKKNMMPSLEQ
+274 IMDNYKKNMMPALDQ
-288 SQKIQES
+288 SQKVQES

-307 QYLSKGIS
+307 HYLSQGIHE
-315 DFTMVIHPSNHT
+315 FNMTIHPSNHSH
-327 QLPLDIVFKNIHASK
+327 LPLDIVFKNIHASR

-379 SVHTLSKEMGKPKTI
+379 SVHVLSKEIGKPKTI
-394 AMFVNTEND
+394 AMYVNTENP
-403 DYASIVI
+403 DYDSIVI
-410 ELHKNGNIIV
+410 ELHKNGNILV

-427 VVPETFNQ
+427 VIPGTFNQ
-435 YIVSLLNNIIHN
+435 YIVSLLNNIINN

-452 EQIGYN
+452 EQIGYK

-473 NIDVQ
+473 NIEVQ

-493 YIHCITR
+493 YVHCITR

-542 DREVIDALKMNY
+542 DRAVIEALKMNY

-600 FENKFEITIAG
+600 FENKFEIIVTG
-611 INNINYIDSI
+611 INDIHYIDTL
-621 FLHIDSFLR
+621 FLHIDSLLR
-630 MTQLPESTSFELD
+630 MTQQPDSTSFQLD
-643 TLNDICSKPKKK
+643 TLNDICSKSKKK
-655 EEAFKEKVV
+655 EDISKENVV
-664 ITVEPIVKPIAFQ
+664 ITVEPIVKPIAFK
-677 PEIVEDEEDEEDEG
+677 PETVKPDEDDEDEG
-691 FFYVSDDED
+691 FFYVSEE
-700 EDDED
+700 EDDEEED
-705 DEDEDETQEGG
+705 DEEDQEGG
-716 MKQKKLTLDKKAS
+716 VKQKKLTLDKKATD
-729 ERVNKMFFD
+729 RVNKMFFD
-738 KKKALEPD
+738 KKKALEPE

-760 RVCPSNINLQP
+760 RVCPSNSNLQP

-786 REAYKYAIR
+786 RQAYKYAIR

-802 KYWYICPRFWCLKT
+802 KYWYICPRYWCLKT

-826 QGVCKDNIHEFTDD
+826 KGVCKDNIHEFTDD

-886 ECGITKENISVPE
+886 ECGITKEDISVPE
-899 GEELDEREFDK
+899 GVEVDESEFD
-910 QPSNQLSYDEPEALQ
+910 QTSQNEVYEAPMALP

-934 KFPLTKS
+934 KFPLAKN

-946 PKTVQNLLNIDYVDV
+946 PKSIQNLLNIDYLDV
-961 ITQNNAALIKPNTS
+961 VTQNNVALIKPNTS
-975 TILRAGIEQS
+975 TILRAGIDQS

-1014 QQILAKS
+1014 QKTLAKS
-1021 ISIDDF
+1021 IEIDDF

-1033 SLATI
+1033 SLTTT
-1038 FMPKNRV
+1038 FMPKDRV
-1045 KKDTLKKYEE
+1045 KKYILKKYEE
-1055 SDLYKE
+1055 TEFYKE
-1061 LDMNNTA
+1061 LDMENTA

-1111 NNGLNLVI
+1111 KNGLNLVI

-1139 YTNTYYDPSRDT
+1139 YTNTYYEPSRDT

-1177 HMKPFLSDHNM
+1177 NMKPFLSDNNM
-1188 TSQFAT
+1188 TSQFAN

-1215 TYSFKDN
+1215 TYYFKEN
-1222 VPVEQV
+1222 VSVEK
-1228 IDSMNEFQY
+1228 ILDSMNEFQY
-1237 QIVKQVSNYKHKVIG
+1237 HIVKQVSNYKHKIIG
-1252 LLVKPYAEHEH
+1252 LLVKPYPEHEH

-1298 NRLSIES
+1298 NRLSVES

-1316 IEEDEMIVGILTETN
+1316 VEEDETIVGILTETN

-1346 ELKPYKATNYS
+1346 ELKPYKATNYGD
-1357 NSQYYDADK
+1357 SQYYDADK
-1366 TLTTGTEEDNARVN
+1366 TLIIGTEEDSDRVN
-1380 AIKHISLENKFYIAF
+1380 AIKNISLENKFYTAF

-1410 LKQKLL
+1410 LKQKLV
-1416 GLLNSTNVF
+1416 GLLNSPNVF

-1435 LLRVLLKKRVTFGT
+1435 LLRVLLKKRVAFGT
-1449 LSQNVLNNMNE
+1449 LSENVLNNMNE

-1474 LSKNNECKLI
+1474 LSKNDECKLI

-1539 LLLQSVL
+1539 LLLQNVM
-1546 DSENLNKLKPFQTN
+1546 DNENLNKLKPFQTN
-1560 EYIQTIDFDN
+1560 EYIQTINYDN
-1570 AEPNIVELKYS
+1570 AEPSIVELNYS
-1581 NSVSLKDRKQACVK
+1581 KSVSLKDRKQACVK
-1595 NIGKLRG
+1595 NIGKLSG
-1602 AANSFWK
+1602 PAKSFWK

-1616 QEMNYHSEVECGYVV
+1616 QEITYQSEVECGYVL
-1631 MYDLFLR
+1631 MYELFLR
-1638 LRRNIPSTYDMK
+1638 FRRNIPSTYDMK
-1650 KRLSQ
+1650 KRLVQ
-1655 LYRPLMDNH
+1655 LYKHLMKNH
-1664 GIKVL
+1664 GIKIL
-1669 DILSKQNNKRDM
+1669 DILSKQNNKHDM
-1681 IEQVIHNQV
+1681 IEEVINNQV

-1695 IMSEQYYLTDLD
+1695 VMSEQYYLTDLD
-1707 VWVLCDFYKLP
+1707 VWLLCDFYKLP
-1718 VLLISED
+1718 VLLISDD
-1725 SLDSLNLNVPWLVM
+1725 SLESLGINVHWLVL
-1739 GGNKDVDVYYCVYS
+1739 GGNKDSDVYYCVRNE
-1753 PKLDEMP
+1753 KQDELP
-1760 EYRII
+1760 GYRLI
-1765 NFGLGLGKMDD
+1765 NFGLGLGKMDN

-1792 IDSYLETYSIM
+1792 IDSYLETYSVI